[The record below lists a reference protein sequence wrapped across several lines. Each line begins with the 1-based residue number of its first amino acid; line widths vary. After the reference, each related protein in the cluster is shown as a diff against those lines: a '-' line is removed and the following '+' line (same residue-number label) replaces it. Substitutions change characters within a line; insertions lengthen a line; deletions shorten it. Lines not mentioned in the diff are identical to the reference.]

1 MDLNLLKQMFLDDLK
16 EKITVLEFSILEKNY
31 EEIKQIAHKIKGNS
45 AGLLLNYQE
54 INEIG
59 RNLEHAAINKDDSL
73 LLSNF
78 TNLKVVFSKIEL

>member
-16 EKITVLEFSILEKNY
+16 EKITALELIILEKNY

-45 AGLLLNYQE
+45 AGLVLNYQE

-59 RNLEHAAINKDDSL
+59 RNLEHAAINQEYDL
-73 LLSNF
+73 ILV
-78 TNLKVVFSKIEL
+78 NLKKLRSILAVIS